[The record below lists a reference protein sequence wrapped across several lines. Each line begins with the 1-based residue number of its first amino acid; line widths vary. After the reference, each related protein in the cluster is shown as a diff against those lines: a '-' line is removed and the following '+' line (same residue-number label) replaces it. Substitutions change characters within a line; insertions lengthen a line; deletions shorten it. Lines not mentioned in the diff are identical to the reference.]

1 MPASAVAAAGS
12 IGAGIIGSNAA
23 TKAGKNA
30 MNAANQANQN
40 ATNVYNTN
48 QANLN
53 PYISTGTNATNNL
66 AGLLGIGGNA
76 AGSQDAFNN
85 YLNSSNYN
93 FTKDQGQKSVASQ
106 NAATYG
112 SGATGK
118 ALVGYGQ
125 NLAQNTLG
133 GYESMLSGLGNQGAS
148 AASNLGSLGNQY
160 AGQYST
166 NLTQGASQ
174 QNQANLIAAQQQQG
188 ILGGLTQ
195 YAGSAG
201 GQKTLNGLGQGIQDT
216 FDSAASG
223 LYKTFDPQGY
233 QQTMQN
239 GWNNAFGTS
248 FGQPAGSSYQ
258 NQGDGDI

>member
-1 MPASAVAAAGS
+1 MPSAALSTAVSVGS
-12 IGAGIIGSNAA
+12 GLIGSNAA
-23 TKAGKNA
+23 KSAAKNST
-30 MNAANQANQN
+30 NAANQANQN

-93 FTKDQGQKSVASQ
+93 FTKDQGQKSLASQ

-118 ALVGYGQ
+118 ALIGYGQ

-133 GYESMLSGLGNQGAS
+133 GYESMLQGLGNQGMG
-148 AASNLGSLGNQY
+148 AASSLGGLGNQY
-160 AGQYST
+160 AGQYANTLT
-166 NLTQGASQ
+166 NGADQ
-174 QNQANLIAAQQQQG
+174 ANQANLVAAKQQQG
-188 ILGGLTQ
+188 MLQGLGTGAATSGGQSALSGFGTGIQNAWTNLGG
-195 YAGSAG
+195 
-201 GQKTLNGLGQGIQDT
+201 
-216 FDSAASG
+216 
-223 LYKTFDPQGY
+223 P
-233 QQTMQN
+233 
-239 GWNNAFGTS
+239 S
-248 FGQPAGSSYQ
+248 FGQMTGGIFQSPSSYGSTTGGLPAGSSYQ
-258 NQGDGDI
+258 YQGDGDI